1 MTTTTPPTSVR
12 FDLRS
17 IPGLVPPSM
26 VTPLDD
32 LSPGGLPQVVLPTG
46 HTAVHLTAY
55 PDVQKIL
62 TDTSFIRSD
71 TNVDDGPSFL
81 PTVMPEEMLL
91 NLDHPH
97 HGRLK
102 RFVAAAYS
110 ANTMAA
116 FAPTVRQIVSDAA
129 DALTPA
135 SSFDLMT
142 DLLEPLTINVNATY
156 LGVPDDDIPG
166 FRHLSRQM
174 QLAHDTDIPQL
185 LEDFWELYHYL
196 EDLIAGRRPLN
207 DGLIKNLLAAR
218 EEATPPVTDGE
229 YAALLL
235 GSLVGGD
242 QNVLS
247 ELSKIV
253 FVALSHHELWELM
266 STNPD
271 SIPAVTEELLR
282 LLPLGRIST
291 FPRIASRDVAVS
303 GGTVREGETVYA
315 DAHAANRDPLVY
327 PEPWIVDTSRTAKRH
342 LQFGYGM
349 HHCMGAAMARMEI
362 HETLAVLTSTLPDL
376 TLETPADGVQ
386 WDTGVLVHRPLS
398 LPVTTGK

>member
-1 MTTTTPPTSVR
+1 M
-12 FDLRS
+12 
-17 IPGLVPPSM
+17 PPSM

-91 NLDHPH
+91 NRDHPH

-116 FAPTVRQIVSDAA
+116 FAPTVRRIVSDAA

-196 EDLIAGRRPLN
+196 EDLIAGRRPS
-207 DGLIKNLLAAR
+207 
-218 EEATPPVTDGE
+218 TTD
-229 YAALLL
+229 
-235 GSLVGGD
+235 S
-242 QNVLS
+242 
-247 ELSKIV
+247 
-253 FVALSHHELWELM
+253 
-266 STNPD
+266 
-271 SIPAVTEELLR
+271 
-282 LLPLGRIST
+282 
-291 FPRIASRDVAVS
+291 
-303 GGTVREGETVYA
+303 
-315 DAHAANRDPLVY
+315 
-327 PEPWIVDTSRTAKRH
+327 SRTCSPPARKQPRRSPTVSTQ
-342 LQFGYGM
+342 LCFSDRWS
-349 HHCMGAAMARMEI
+349 AATRMCCRNSQRSSSWPC
-362 HETLAVLTSTLPDL
+362 HTTSS
-376 TLETPADGVQ
+376 G
-386 WDTGVLVHRPLS
+386 S
-398 LPVTTGK
+398 

>member
-1 MTTTTPPTSVR
+1 MTTTTPPTSAR

-17 IPGLVPPSM
+17 IPGLMPPSM

-116 FAPTVRQIVSDAA
+116 FAPTVRRIVSDAA

-156 LGVPDDDIPG
+156 LGVPDDDIP
-166 FRHLSRQM
+166 
-174 QLAHDTDIPQL
+174 
-185 LEDFWELYHYL
+185 
-196 EDLIAGRRPLN
+196 
-207 DGLIKNLLAAR
+207 
-218 EEATPPVTDGE
+218 
-229 YAALLL
+229 
-235 GSLVGGD
+235 
-242 QNVLS
+242 
-247 ELSKIV
+247 
-253 FVALSHHELWELM
+253 
-266 STNPD
+266 
-271 SIPAVTEELLR
+271 
-282 LLPLGRIST
+282 
-291 FPRIASRDVAVS
+291 
-303 GGTVREGETVYA
+303 
-315 DAHAANRDPLVY
+315 
-327 PEPWIVDTSRTAKRH
+327 
-342 LQFGYGM
+342 
-349 HHCMGAAMARMEI
+349 
-362 HETLAVLTSTLPDL
+362 
-376 TLETPADGVQ
+376 
-386 WDTGVLVHRPLS
+386 
-398 LPVTTGK
+398 